1 VKPKICVYR
10 RPGCMFCKQV
20 EDILSEDL
28 VPYESVEV
36 EDKAEQERISQR
48 HGALSFPLVMVDD
61 RYAGGF
67 THVVQLH
74 AEGRLRAAL
83 LGEKESSAPKKQA
96 SDAPKVGSLEG
107 YAALGKL
114 LAERK
119 KKEGR

>member
-1 VKPKICVYR
+1 MKPKVCVYR
-10 RPGCMFCKQV
+10 RPGCMFCAQV
-20 EDILSEDL
+20 EDMLSQDQ
-28 VPYESVEV
+28 VPFESISV

-61 RYAGGF
+61 QYVGGF

-74 AEGRLRAAL
+74 AEGRLRTAL
-83 LGEKESSAPKKQA
+83 LDEEEPDGTRPKSSKPPA
-96 SDAPKVGSLEG
+96 VGSLEG

-119 KKEGR
+119 KNE